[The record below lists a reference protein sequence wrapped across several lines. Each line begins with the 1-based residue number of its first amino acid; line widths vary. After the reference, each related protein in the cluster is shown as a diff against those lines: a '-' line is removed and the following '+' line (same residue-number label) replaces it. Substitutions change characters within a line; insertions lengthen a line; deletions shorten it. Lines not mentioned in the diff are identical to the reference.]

1 MKTRLIFSLIFILC
15 IIAAVGAVMA
25 VNEAGHMSGGMKI
38 ASAAFVCI
46 MLLLIVV
53 YRKIVMPLRGIA
65 AGMDLIRAQDFSSRL
80 VKVGQPETDRIVEMF
95 NTMMQSL
102 KTERLRIR
110 EQNHFLDLL
119 ISVSPMGIVI
129 LDSYD
134 RITMYNPA
142 AGDFL
147 GRKELK
153 GLKFS
158 EIDSPL
164 TPGIATMRQ
173 GDTRTLRLSD
183 SKIYRC
189 SRLSFMDN
197 GYAHPFILIEQLT
210 REVIKAEKR
219 AYEKVIRMISHE
231 VNNSVAGINSM
242 LSTVASIM
250 KEQPGEESA
259 EMAGIMD
266 ACADRCM
273 SMSRFISSYADVVRI
288 PEAKCRMADLNERVL
303 RSRGFLESMCSR
315 GGVEIEF
322 RLTEKPIEVMID
334 DVLFEQAL
342 INIVKNSIEAI
353 RDRSTA
359 ALDGTVDDGYIPKH
373 AEYAGRI
380 VIETSAETAP
390 TLTVTDNG
398 AGISPEARS
407 HLFTPFYS
415 SKPDGQGLGLI
426 FISDVLGKHDCRFNL
441 HTSDADGLTRFTIV
455 FPEH

>member
-1 MKTRLIFSLIFILC
+1 MKTPLIFSLIAALSIFVIVGIAMAVNDLGYTPYSLG
-15 IIAAVGAVMA
+15 IAAV
-25 VNEAGHMSGGMKI
+25 
-38 ASAAFVCI
+38 AFVCI
-46 MLLLIVV
+46 ILLLIVV

-65 AGMDLIRAQDFSSRL
+65 AGMDMIRAQDFSSRL

-95 NTMMQSL
+95 NTMMLSL

-129 LDSYD
+129 LDTYD
-134 RITMYNPA
+134 RITMHNPA
-142 AGDFL
+142 AGEFL

-153 GLKFS
+153 GMKFS
-158 EIDSPL
+158 ELDSPL
-164 TPGIATMRQ
+164 APGLASMRQ
-173 GDTRTLRLSD
+173 GDTCTLRLSD

-231 VNNSVAGINSM
+231 VNNSVAGITSM
-242 LSTVASIM
+242 LSTVASM
-250 KEQPGEESA
+250 VKEQHGEESCDMA
-259 EMAGIMD
+259 ELMD

-288 PEAKCRMADLNERVL
+288 PEAKFRSVDLNERLV
-303 RSRGFLESMCSR
+303 RSRGFLESMCSQA
-315 GGVEIEF
+315 GVSIEF
-322 RLTEKPIEVMID
+322 RLSESPINVMID

-353 RDRSTA
+353 LDRADSGHT
-359 ALDGTVDDGYIPKH
+359 
-373 AEYAGRI
+373 GRI
-380 VIETSAETAP
+380 VIETSDKAGAS
-390 TLTVTDNG
+390 LTVTDNG
-398 AGISPEARS
+398 AGISADART

-415 SKPDGQGLGLI
+415 SKPTGQGLGLI
-426 FISDVLGKHDCRFNL
+426 FISDVLGKHECHFNL
-441 HTSDADGLTRFTIV
+441 STSDSDGLTRFSID
-455 FPEH
+455 FPHKE